1 QLVLAATQLALD
13 PLPLDALHEQAG
25 DEGRLRQHHDDGAD
39 DVALVLIPD
48 ARFPE
53 HDAGTGW
60 ETRLVYPQ
68 AAQLPPVHRID
79 IRVGRGHRYVVG
91 SLSAKHAKRD
101 RGDGLHLGHLVAA
114 PAADDARVDGDIRP
128 AVRRRVGRG
137 RDAGEV
143 GHLLDELA
151 RAVLAH
157 DDVV

>member
-25 DEGRLRQHHDDGAD
+25 DEGRLRQHHNDGAD

-60 ETRLVYPQ
+60 QTRLVEPP

-79 IRVGRGHRYVVG
+79 IRVGRGHPYVVG
-91 SLSAKHAKRD
+91 SLSAE
-101 RGDGLHLGHLVAA
+101 
-114 PAADDARVDGDIRP
+114 DAEAER
-128 AVRRRVGRG
+128 GRG
-137 RDAGEV
+137 
-143 GHLLDELA
+143 
-151 RAVLAH
+151 
-157 DDVV
+157 